1 MRAFLFAAGVIGV
14 ASAAATVGLTQAKP
28 SATASIEGA
37 WKRTSVVVT
46 GANAS
51 KTPQQPNIYIYGK
64 KYYAHVIENTPRKPL
79 PPPKDPNKLTD
90 AEKIAAYEAWAPLNT
105 HAGTYEIKGNTII
118 HHQIVSKAP
127 TPAGGRPPEGGPLL
141 TDAKIEANTIVRTVK
156 SADGKSIT
164 TTTYTRL
171 E

>member
-1 MRAFLFAAGVIGV
+1 MRAFLVAAAVVGIV
-14 ASAAATVGLTQAKP
+14 AAATTVGFSQAKP
-28 SATASIEGA
+28 SATPSIEGA

-46 GANAS
+46 GANPS
-51 KTPQQPNIYIYGK
+51 NTPQQPNIYIYGK
-64 KYYAHVIENTPRKPL
+64 KYYAHVIENEPRKPL

-105 HAGTYEIKGNTII
+105 HAGTYEIKGTTII

-127 TPAGGRPPEGGPLL
+127 TPAAGRPPEGGPLL
-141 TDAKIEANTIVRTVK
+141 TDARIQANTIVRTVK
-156 SADGKSIT
+156 SADGKSVT

>member
-1 MRAFLFAAGVIGV
+1 MKKILI
-14 ASAAATVGLTQAKP
+14 AAAVVGVVAAAVQVGFTQSRPAASP
-28 SATASIEGA
+28 SIEGA

-51 KTPQQPNIYIYGK
+51 NTPQASNIYIYGK
-64 KYYAHVIENTPRKPL
+64 KYYAHVIENQPRKPL
-79 PPPKDPNKLTD
+79 PPPKDPNKVTD

-118 HHQIVSKAP
+118 HHQMVSKAP
-127 TPAGGRPPEGGPLL
+127 TPAAGRPPAGGPLL
-141 TDAKIEANTIVRTVK
+141 TDARIEANTIVRTVK
-156 SADGKSIT
+156 SADGKSVT